1 MTASELRTEAG
12 KQLHALIE
20 GTTTREAASA
30 WAMKYVLDG
39 SLDIPDKSLWRA
51 LKALGGA
58 DARAG
63 SDSYLYS
70 TEDFKKW
77 LNDLRDLTR

>member
-1 MTASELRTEAG
+1 MTTSELRTEAG
-12 KQLHALIE
+12 KQLHALI
-20 GTTTREAASA
+20 GGATTREAASA
-30 WAMKYVLDG
+30 WAMKYVLDE

-63 SDSYLYS
+63 SDTYLYS

-77 LNDLRDLTR
+77 LNDLRELTR